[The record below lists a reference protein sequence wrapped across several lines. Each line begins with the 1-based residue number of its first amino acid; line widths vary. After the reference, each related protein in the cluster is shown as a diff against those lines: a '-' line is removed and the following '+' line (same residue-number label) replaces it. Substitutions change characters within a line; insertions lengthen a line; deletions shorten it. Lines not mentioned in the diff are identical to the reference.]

1 MNNRLEIIQNIVRER
16 KIRSQDELTLLL
28 AAHGIKT
35 TQATLSRDF
44 KKLGITKR
52 RDARGGSYY
61 TLPEPERTQQAVLFS
76 NSRAGESIVSLD
88 ISGQLCV
95 VKTLPGCAN
104 MAGALVDEHEHPA
117 VMGTIAGD
125 DTLLLMLRKG
135 YAKVDILA
143 FLEELIP
150 NPSALLIN
158 KKD

>member
-61 TLPEPERTQQAVLFS
+61 TLPEPELVL
-76 NSRAGESIVSLD
+76 RVVSLN
-88 ISGQLCV
+88 I
-95 VKTLPGCAN
+95 
-104 MAGALVDEHEHPA
+104 ALTRRRLHVP
-117 VMGTIAGD
+117 VTW
-125 DTLLLMLRKG
+125 TT
-135 YAKVDILA
+135 
-143 FLEELIP
+143 
-150 NPSALLIN
+150 
-158 KKD
+158 